1 MFPDNE
7 PVSISLLR
15 ACSFLSVLACLC
27 LPFLSWAEGSWGG
40 RTVGFA
46 PLLFWLGP
54 VMPNDSPMIW
64 RGMVLIGLCCSAGA
78 ALLLGAGVALLRPAY
93 TQMLRLF
100 EAGFWMLALS
110 ALGMG
115 VSTLL
120 VPWAV
125 PTAACFAAMVSG
137 AAGGIL
143 AGQYRRLCI
152 TVKNPPV
159 S

>member
-7 PVSISLLR
+7 PISISLLR
-15 ACSFLSVLACLC
+15 AFSFLSVLACLC
-27 LPFLSWAEGSWGG
+27 LPFLPWAEVSWGG
-40 RTVGFA
+40 RAVDFA

-54 VMPNDSPMIW
+54 VMPNDSPVVW
-64 RGMVLIGLCCSAGA
+64 RGMVFIGLCCSAGA
-78 ALLLGAGVALLRPAY
+78 ALLLGAGIALLRPAY

-100 EAGFWMLALS
+100 EAGFWMLSLS
-110 ALGMG
+110 ALGIG

-125 PTAACFAAMVSG
+125 PTIACFTAIVSG
-137 AAGGIL
+137 TAGGVL
-143 AGQYRRLCI
+143 TGQYRRMCI
-152 TVKNPPV
+152 TVKNTPV

>member
-7 PVSISLLR
+7 PVSVSLLR
-15 ACSFLSVLACLC
+15 AFSFLSVLACLC
-27 LPFLSWAEGSWGG
+27 LPFLSWAEVPWGG
-40 RTVGFA
+40 RTVGLA
-46 PLLFWLGP
+46 PLLYWLGP
-54 VMPNDSPMIW
+54 VMLNDSPAVW
-64 RGMVLIGLCCSAGA
+64 RGMTFIGLCCSAGA
-78 ALLLGAGVALLRPAY
+78 ALLLGAGIALLRPAY

-110 ALGMG
+110 ALGTW

-120 VPWAV
+120 VPWAA

-137 AAGGIL
+137 AAGGVL
-143 AGQYRRLCI
+143 AGQYRRLCV
-152 TVKNPPV
+152 TAKNTPV